1 MADASSAGRGKSMAA
16 RLKDLEY
23 RITAFFVLSGLRLA
37 RRFDPDRALTFADRM
52 ARRIGPWFGR
62 HRVALAN
69 LRRAMPE
76 KSETEIAEIASDMW
90 GNMGRLAVEY
100 VFLDKLFDH
109 QLDNENAGRIEVV
122 GKERF
127 SSVRDA
133 KKPVILF
140 TGHTG
145 NFELLAVAVDFYG
158 LKLSALFRP
167 PNNPYV
173 AQELMKLRNPSMG
186 DQVASQAGAAFEL
199 ARLVERGGRIGALV
213 DQKFRRGIRN
223 TFFGLLCETSPLVP
237 RLARQYEPDIYPC
250 RSIRLPGNRYRLELQ
265 ERLELPRTA
274 DGEIDVEG
282 TAQALNDVIEG
293 WVREYPG
300 QWTWFHRRWEIKD
313 GGGTR
318 PLGKATRRQRP

>member
-1 MADASSAGRGKSMAA
+1 MAHISNAGRGRSVAA
-16 RLKDLEY
+16 RLKDFEY
-23 RITAFFVLSGLRLA
+23 RVTAFLVVGALRLA
-37 RRFDPDRALTFADRM
+37 RRFDPDRALNFADRM
-52 ARRIGPWFGR
+52 ARHIGPWFGR

-76 KSETEIAEIASDMW
+76 KSEAEIAGIASDMW

-109 QLDNENAGRIEVV
+109 QLEDEQQGRIEVV

-127 SSVRDA
+127 YDVRDA
-133 KKPVILF
+133 TKPVILF

-173 AQELMKLRNPSMG
+173 ARELAKLRNLSMG
-186 DQVASQAGAAFEL
+186 DMVASQSGAAFAL
-199 ARLVERGGRIGALV
+199 ARILARGGRIGALV

-223 TFFGLLCETSPLVP
+223 TFFGLPCETSPLVP
-237 RLARQYEPDIYPC
+237 RLTRQYEPDLYPC

-265 ERLELPRTA
+265 EKLELPRTA
-274 DGEIDVEG
+274 YGEVDVNA
-282 TAQALNDVIEG
+282 TAQMLNDVVEG

-300 QWTWFHRRWEIKD
+300 QWTWFHRRWQIREGD
-313 GGGTR
+313 QANAAA
-318 PLGKATRRQRP
+318 KAGAQRP